1 MRPGVSHGCAKG
13 CRECLQWPQ
22 TLGNVEFFMV
32 QFVL

>member
-1 MRPGVSHGCAKG
+1 MGVPKAVVP
-13 CRECLQWPQ
+13 ECLQWPQ